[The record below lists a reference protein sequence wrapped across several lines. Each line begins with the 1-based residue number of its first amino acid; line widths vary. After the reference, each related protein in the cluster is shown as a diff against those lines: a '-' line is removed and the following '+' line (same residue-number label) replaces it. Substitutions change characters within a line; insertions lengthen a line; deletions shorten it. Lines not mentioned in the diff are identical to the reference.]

1 MRIAVHTFFRAW
13 DVYLSL
19 IHISF
24 AKARERAVAAVYGE
38 ETALLLQKP
47 NNILDVYKRQ
57 CLRTLQMFHDK
68 EDTQHQKGNAGKGK
82 QKDAV
87 LFFHAKF
94 SNL

>member
-1 MRIAVHTFFRAW
+1 
-13 DVYLSL
+13 
-19 IHISF
+19 
-24 AKARERAVAAVYGE
+24 
-38 ETALLLQKP
+38 
-47 NNILDVYKRQ
+47 
-57 CLRTLQMFHDK
+57 MFHDK